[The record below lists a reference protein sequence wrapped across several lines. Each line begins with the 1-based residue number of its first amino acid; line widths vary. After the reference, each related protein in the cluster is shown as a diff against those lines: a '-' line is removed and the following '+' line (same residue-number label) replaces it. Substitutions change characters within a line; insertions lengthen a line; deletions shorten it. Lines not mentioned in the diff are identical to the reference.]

1 MIRRHRS
8 GRRNGRRHGRNGQA
22 LVEFSIVVI
31 PFLMLLMGVVDLGRG
46 IYAMNGTSEA
56 AREIARV
63 TSTHLWGAGNDV
75 GTSSET
81 LAVVAAQRNL
91 IPGLVIDPSTDIVC
105 VDSADNVVADR
116 LCRPDGEH
124 FVRVYVEAP
133 FSPVTPLVSAFGTQ
147 LFSSTSRTQVQLP

>member
-1 MIRRHRS
+1 MIRRHAS
-8 GRRNGRRHGRNGQA
+8 GTRRDRGRGQA

-31 PFLMLLMGVVDLGRG
+31 PFLMLLMGVIDLGRG
-46 IYAMNGTSEA
+46 IYAMNGTSQA

-63 TSTHLWGAGNDV
+63 TSTHLWGAGSDV

-81 LAVVAAQRNL
+81 LAVVATQRNL
-91 IPGLVIDPSTDIVC
+91 IPGLVINPTTDIVC
-105 VDSADNVVADR
+105 VDSVDNVVPDR
-116 LCRPDGEH
+116 NCRPDGKH

-147 LFSSTSRTQVQLP
+147 LFSSTSRIQVQLP